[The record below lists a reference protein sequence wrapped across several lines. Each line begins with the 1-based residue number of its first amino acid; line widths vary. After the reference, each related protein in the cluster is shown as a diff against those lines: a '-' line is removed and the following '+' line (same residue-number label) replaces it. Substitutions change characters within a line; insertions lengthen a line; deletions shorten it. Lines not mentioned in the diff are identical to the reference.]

1 VRPGSCAVVTVVVR
15 LPAALAEHA
24 DGQRSVR
31 VEAPGAETV
40 GAVLDALTA
49 GRPQLDWRIRDET
62 GALRRHVNV
71 YLGNEDIRATAGLE
85 TRISDGDV
93 VTVLPSV
100 AGG

>member
-1 VRPGSCAVVTVVVR
+1 VSNGVHVR

-24 DGQRSVR
+24 EGQRSIR
-31 VEAPGAETV
+31 VQVPAAATV

-49 GRPQLDWRIRDET
+49 GRSQLDWRIRDET
-62 GALRRHVNV
+62 GALRRHVNI
-71 YLGNEDIRATAGLE
+71 YLGEVDVRSTAGLA
-85 TRISDGDV
+85 TPITDGDV

>member
-1 VRPGSCAVVTVVVR
+1 LVR

-24 DGQRSVR
+24 EGQRSVR
-31 VEAPGAETV
+31 VDVPSV
-40 GAVLDALTA
+40 GTIGSVLDALTA

-71 YLGNEDIRATAGLE
+71 YVGEVDVRTTTGLATPIA
-85 TRISDGDV
+85 DGDE

>member
-1 VRPGSCAVVTVVVR
+1 MTSTAAVVVQ

-24 DGQRSVR
+24 EGQRSLSVQL
-31 VEAPGAETV
+31 GDAETV
-40 GAVLDALTA
+40 GDVLDALTE
-49 GRPQLDWRIRDET
+49 GRPQLAWRIRDET

-71 YLGNEDIRATAGLE
+71 YVGTEDVRGATGLA
-85 TRISDGDV
+85 TPIADGDV